1 MIKNPPLSRRH
12 ALQLLGSGLLVSPVL
27 TASANDYPTKPV
39 ELVVPAAAGGGSD
52 ALARTLADVFRKYFP
67 QPLLVNNKPGAS
79 GSIGMTDVLNS
90 KPDGYKVAMV
100 VTELV
105 ILPHLGTVKFT
116 HADFTLV
123 ALLNADPAAVTVRS
137 DAKWNT
143 VEEFLAD
150 ARARPGQIKSGNSG
164 PGSIWHV
171 AAVGLED
178 RANIKLTHV
187 PFQGAAPAVVSL
199 LGGHIDAVTVSPA
212 EVSEHVKAGRL
223 KMLGIMADRRIGTFD
238 KVPTLKERNVD
249 VAIAAWRGL
258 AVPKDTPASVVES
271 LRTAT
276 RRAAEDPAFRESLA
290 KLNLGYAYLDAPE
303 FANSIRSQNDLFKS
317 IVGKLDLKS

>member
-105 ILPHLGTVKFT
+105 ILPHLGTIKFT

-123 ALLNADPAAVTVRS
+123 ASAGVFYGKCGIHDNRAVLTIRM
-137 DAKWNT
+137 
-143 VEEFLAD
+143 
-150 ARARPGQIKSGNSG
+150 
-164 PGSIWHV
+164 SIISRV
-171 AAVGLED
+171 MILEVM
-178 RANIKLTHV
+178 NH
-187 PFQGAAPAVVSL
+187 
-199 LGGHIDAVTVSPA
+199 
-212 EVSEHVKAGRL
+212 
-223 KMLGIMADRRIGTFD
+223 
-238 KVPTLKERNVD
+238 
-249 VAIAAWRGL
+249 AIQFIQCS
-258 AVPKDTPASVVES
+258 K
-271 LRTAT
+271 
-276 RRAAEDPAFRESLA
+276 
-290 KLNLGYAYLDAPE
+290 
-303 FANSIRSQNDLFKS
+303 
-317 IVGKLDLKS
+317 